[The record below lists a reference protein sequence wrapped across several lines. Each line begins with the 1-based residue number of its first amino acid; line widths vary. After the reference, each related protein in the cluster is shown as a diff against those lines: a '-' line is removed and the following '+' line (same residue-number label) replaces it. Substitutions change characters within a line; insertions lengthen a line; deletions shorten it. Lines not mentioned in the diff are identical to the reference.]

1 MIGKEKTDIP
11 ITMKKLFPILL
22 LCLISSCKSHE
33 ALTTQSNDAAPV
45 YIVNGIIF
53 ENNEQWNSILCA
65 LKPEHIEDIT
75 VLKGKEVQ
83 KYNPHLKQYGAILV
97 TLKSKATMLK
107 EENIQKMEKL
117 LKPTNT
123 KLEEVRFYIKE
134 ETRSSSLW
142 KAIDKEKALQTHID
156 ELSLEKGEDGIL
168 NVYIKP
174 TIFIR

>member
-1 MIGKEKTDIP
+1 
-11 ITMKKLFPILL
+11 MKKLLPIIL

-33 ALTTQSNDAAPV
+33 ALTALSNDATLV

-53 ENNEQWNSILCA
+53 ENNEQGNSILCA
-65 LKPEHIEDIT
+65 LKPEHIENIS

-97 TLKSKATMLK
+97 TLKSKAAMLE

-134 ETRSSSLW
+134 KTRSSELW
-142 KAIDKEKALQTHID
+142 KEIDKEKALQTHID
-156 ELSLEKGEDGIL
+156 ELSLEKGEDGTT